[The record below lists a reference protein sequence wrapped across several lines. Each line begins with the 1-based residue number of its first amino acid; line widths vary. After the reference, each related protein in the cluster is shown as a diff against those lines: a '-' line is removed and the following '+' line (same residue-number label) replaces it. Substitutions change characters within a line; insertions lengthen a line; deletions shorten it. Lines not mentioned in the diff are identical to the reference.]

1 MPLSVDKLQ
10 RWGMNTPL
18 SIDKLQR
25 WGMDTP
31 FRKHKNIE
39 AVFSR
44 ENLDADI
51 QEVSL
56 ERH

>member
-1 MPLSVDKLQ
+1 MECPCPLINYRGSVQK
-10 RWGMNTPL
+10 
-18 SIDKLQR
+18 

-31 FRKHKNIE
+31 FRKHMNIV

>member
-1 MPLSVDKLQ
+1 MDTPLSV
-10 RWGMNTPL
+10 
-18 SIDKLQR
+18 DKLQR